1 MEKTT
6 PLWKNQLNAPCLYPI
21 GYPSVSH
28 AENITLLAADVGGT
42 KTNMALFETTA
53 SEISMTHEQTFVSE
67 QYPSLIAI
75 LEKFL
80 QGHSAPDRICVGVA
94 GPVIRGRAS
103 ATNLDWV
110 VDADELKS
118 HLQISSVAIL
128 NDLEANAYGLGAL
141 KDEDMITLHPG
152 EEDVLGN
159 AAMIAPGT
167 GLGEA
172 GLYWDGQRYC
182 PFANEGGHSD
192 FGVREDIDIELFKYL
207 RAQFGH
213 VSWERVAS
221 GQGIENIYPF
231 LRDVKKR
238 EEPSWLAEEI
248 SSGDLAAVVS
258 KHAKKGVAICEETM
272 HLFVRYLAQE
282 AANVSLKLK
291 AVGGLL
297 IGGGIAPKNMEF
309 LNHEHF
315 LTHFFRGGRLSPL
328 LRAIPVRVIL
338 NSKTALLGA
347 AYYAT
352 FQDPML

>member
-1 MEKTT
+1 MEEIKA
-6 PLWKNQLNAPCLYPI
+6 LWKNTFNSPCLYPVAYLSEEPAGGVTI
-21 GYPSVSH
+21 
-28 AENITLLAADVGGT
+28 LAADVGGT
-42 KTNMALFETTA
+42 KTNMALFVT
-53 SEISMTHEQTFVSE
+53 SEEEIVMIREETFVSDK
-67 QYPSLIAI
+67 YPSLLAI
-75 LEKFL
+75 IQDFL
-80 QGHSAPDRICVGVA
+80 AGQTIPDRLSVGVA

-103 ATNLDWV
+103 ATNLNWV
-110 VDADELKS
+110 VDEKELKTQ
-118 HLQISSVAIL
+118 LNIASVSVL

-141 KDEDMITLHPG
+141 KEEDIVTLHSG

-172 GLYWDGQRYC
+172 GLYWDGQRYR

-192 FGVREDIDIELFKYL
+192 FGVREDIDIELFTYL

-221 GQGIENIYPF
+221 GQGIENIYRF
-231 LRDVKKR
+231 LRDIKMR
-238 EEPSWLAEEI
+238 EEPSWLA
-248 SSGDLAAVVS
+248 DLLTTSDLPAIVS
-258 KHAKKGVAICEETM
+258 QQAKEGVPICEETM

-297 IGGGIAPKNMEF
+297 IGGGIAPKNLEF
-309 LNHEHF
+309 LDQDHF
-315 LTHFFRGGRLSPL
+315 LVHFFRGGRLSPL
-328 LRAIPVRVIL
+328 LKAIPVRVIL
-338 NSKTALLGA
+338 NPKTALLGA

-352 FQDPML
+352 FQT

>member
-1 MEKTT
+1 MTS
-6 PLWKNQLNAPCLYPI
+6 LWKNKFNAPCLYPI
-21 GYPSVSH
+21 GYPS
-28 AENITLLAADVGGT
+28 EFPGKNITLLAADVGGT
-42 KTNMALFETTA
+42 KTNMALFETTD
-53 SEISMTHEQTFVSE
+53 SEILMTREQTFSSE
-67 QYPSLIAI
+67 DYPSLMAI

-80 QGHSAPDRICVGVA
+80 EGQVAPDRVCVGVA

-110 VDADELKS
+110 VDATALKDQ
-118 HLQISSVAIL
+118 LQVSSVAVL

-141 KDEDMITLHPG
+141 KEKDMITLHPG

-172 GLYWDGQRYC
+172 GLYWDGSRYR

-207 RAQFGH
+207 RAKFGH

-231 LRDVKKR
+231 LRDIKKR
-238 EEPSWLAEEI
+238 EEPSWLADEI
-248 SSGDLAAVVS
+248 AADDMAAVVS
-258 KHAKKGVAICEETM
+258 KNAKKGVAICEETM
-272 HLFVRYLAQE
+272 QLFVRYLAQE

-297 IGGGIAPKNMEF
+297 IGGGIAPKNLEF
-309 LNHEHF
+309 LDHEHF
-315 LTHFFRGGRLSPL
+315 LAHFFRGGRLSPL
-328 LRAIPVRVIL
+328 LKAIPVRVIL

-352 FQDPML
+352 FQDPNV